1 MTLKQDMKV
10 YYETFPES
18 LKYCDFCS
26 KKFRTVAGLRNHA
39 VKMHAA
45 EMDAAREEALK
56 ACRKVNGRGSPAAL
70 IRVWASYGVK
80 ALLKERIGLSN
91 YQLIYP
97 DTDE

>member
-45 EMDAAREEALK
+45 EMDAAREEALNH
-56 ACRKVNGRGSPAAL
+56 RVVLGSPMD
-70 IRVWASYGVK
+70 VWNDVATD
-80 ALLKERIGLSN
+80 
-91 YQLIYP
+91 YP
-97 DTDE
+97 EE